1 VLAQIDV
8 TYSNSFI
15 EAWWRS
21 LRHQWLYLNTLDSL
35 ATVRKLVGWYV
46 HEHNTVMP
54 HAAFRGQTP
63 DEMYFGRGA
72 DLPAQLAQRRLKAR
86 HQRLERNREAA
97 CSRCP
102 RTDQEGLAA

>member
-1 VLAQIDV
+1 
-8 TYSNSFI
+8 
-15 EAWWRS
+15 
-21 LRHQWLYLNTLDSL
+21 
-35 ATVRKLVGWYV
+35 
-46 HEHNTVMP
+46 MP

-63 DEMYFGRGA
+63 DEMYFGWSA

-86 HQRLERNREAA
+86 QQRLERNREAL